1 MIAEP
6 DPVRQSLRSAVRGRL
21 REAVALVPDP
31 QPRPA
36 TATAGAVATNGGE
49 AADGA
54 WAADAA
60 DETAWAAL
68 RELGAPAFDA
78 PLSAGGLALGL
89 AASTAVAEELGRAA
103 LSGRYLA
110 VAFAIDAA
118 ATGGAPASPL
128 ADLVA
133 GDLVVTLAGFDHDHP
148 PVRAKET
155 GDGHLELT
163 GRLALEVGTDVRTG
177 AVLAPVELA
186 GGHLAATML
195 ELSTVDPATVRIDPV
210 REPSGAAGLLTLAG
224 TRCAESAV
232 LCTWDRSPVP
242 AGVLGRA
249 RIRQAA
255 FLLGL
260 AHGALAIGACYTT
273 DRHQFG
279 QPLRDFQSVAFRL
292 AARYTDLEAL
302 RLAVARATSLA
313 DAEQPYGPAAAE
325 VLAQAAE
332 TAATTVQTVLQ
343 VCGVRGMTGE
353 LGVHRHY
360 LRARQETRRLG
371 TPGTRWRELGLHR
384 LRQSL

>member
-1 MIAEP
+1 MLNTRP
-6 DPVRQSLRSAVRGRL
+6 DPVRQSLRFAVRGRL
-21 REAVALVPDP
+21 REAVALAPDP

-36 TATAGAVATNGGE
+36 GAM
-49 AADGA
+49 
-54 WAADAA
+54 DAA

-78 PLSAGGLALGL
+78 PPAADGLGL
-89 AASTAVAEELGRAA
+89 GLSASTAVGEELGRAA

-118 ATGGAPASPL
+118 ATGGAPASLL

-133 GDLVVTLAGFDHDHP
+133 GEVAVTLTGFDRDSP

-155 GDGHLELT
+155 GDGQLELT
-163 GRLALEVGTDVRTG
+163 GRLTADAGAGT
-177 AVLAPVELA
+177 VLVPVELA
-186 GGHLAATML
+186 GDRVAATML
-195 ELSTVDPATVRIDPV
+195 DLSTVDSDTVHVDRV
-210 REPSGAAGLLTLAG
+210 REPSGGVGLVTLAG
-224 TRCAESAV
+224 TRCVESAV
-232 LCTWDRSPVP
+232 LCTWNRSLVP

-260 AHGALAIGACYTT
+260 SHGALVVGVRYAT
-273 DRHQFG
+273 DRRQFG

-292 AARYTDLEAL
+292 AARYTEVEAL
-302 RLAVARATSLA
+302 RLAVARAAWLA
-313 DAEQPYGPAAAE
+313 DTEQRYGRPAAE

-360 LRARQETRRLG
+360 LRIRQEARRLG
-371 TPGTRWRELGLHR
+371 TPGMLWRELGLDR
-384 LRQSL
+384 LRATPHRSE